1 MSYDAVIFDNDG
13 VLLTLTSM
21 EAHLTGAREAFERVG
36 VRAPDPDHVE
46 AMSIGV
52 SVPQLEAVCAAYDLD
67 PVRFWRARDD
77 AISTAQR
84 TAMRAGEKRPYD
96 DVGRLLDLTVPLGV
110 VSSNQQATVDFALD
124 YFDLDSTF
132 ETVQARPPTVESLR
146 LKKPNPHYVEA
157 AMADLGVSD
166 ALFVGDNESDVEA
179 AHRAGIDAA
188 FIRRP
193 HRLDAD
199 LSVGPDYDV
208 QGLDDVVRIVE

>member
-21 EAHLTGAREAFERVG
+21 EAHLAGTREAFDQVG
-36 VRAPDPDHVE
+36 VPSPDADHVE

-52 SVPQLEAVCAAYDLD
+52 SVPQLEAVCSAYDID
-67 PVRFWRARDD
+67 PARFWRARDA
-77 AISTAQR
+77 AISAAQR
-84 TAMRAGEKRPYD
+84 AAIRAGEKRPYD
-96 DVGRLLDLTVPLGV
+96 DVGRLDDLTVPLGL
-110 VSSNQQATVDFALD
+110 VSSNQQATVTFALD
-124 YFDLDSTF
+124 YFDLESAF

-146 LKKPNPHYVEA
+146 LKKPNPHYVET
-157 AMADLGVSD
+157 AMSDLGVSD

-188 FIRRP
+188 FVRRP
-193 HRLDAD
+193 HRRDAD